1 MELINLWN
9 DFDFDKKPYIH
20 AKDSILLG
28 NVFNNSKDF
37 NDYIENP
44 NFGFEDNKFHLN
56 LLPVPYVGNI
66 LKAQIYILMLNPGFG
81 ILDYYAESCSET
93 YRNLLIKNL
102 KQTLQ
107 DDKFPFIFLNPELLW
122 HGGGQ
127 YWEKKLKNIIV
138 TVAKSLALSYVDS
151 LSFISKRIAV
161 LELVPYHSKSFGL
174 SNKDFNKLYTPSVML
189 DFVKNYVVPRV
200 QNGQACI
207 ISTRNSSRWNLPK
220 NENNIVVYSG
230 GASRAAHLSTNT
242 KGGQKIIEFLLKTE

>member
-1 MELINLWN
+1 MELINLWKN
-9 DFDFDKKPYIH
+9 FNFNKMPYIH
-20 AKDSILLG
+20 AKDSTLLG
-28 NVFNNSKDF
+28 NGFNNSKDF
-37 NDYIENP
+37 DDYIENP

-81 ILDYYAESCSET
+81 ILDYYAESYSKT

-107 DDKFPFIFLNPELLW
+107 NDKFPFIFLNPELLW

-127 YWEKKLKNIIV
+127 YWEKKLKDIIV

-161 LELVPYHSKSFGL
+161 LELVPYHSKSFSL
-174 SNKDFNKLYTPSVML
+174 SNKDFNRLYTPSVML

-220 NENNIVVYSG
+220 NDNIIVYSG
-230 GASRAAHLSTNT
+230 GASRAAHMSKNT
-242 KGGQKIIEFLLKTE
+242 DGGKKIIEFLLKT